1 MYSLQTSLI
10 ILGMVITGTAR
21 SVGVKIFY
29 QLGCDNPLLI
39 ALLYLV
45 GQSLSLVVHGVTKC
59 TSARDDHDYAPLDP
73 KDQPEVDD
81 HNSDYSTGED
91 DSSDELSE
99 LELQLVEVFQDDD
112 DEEGT
117 NTILKHSQSD
127 PIPDHTGYDEN
138 DEIDIPAVLRHSQS
152 LPAELSPTPVIP
164 KTQRRKRRGSHTGLT
179 QESQQA
185 VAWIHSIPWQSKPLI
200 PGLFNLANAALKWAS
215 FVFVAASIAEMLMSG
230 LELVLSVI
238 VAKLVRKRQISRE
251 RWMGVFVVAIGLSV
265 VHAADLWNTTSDDTE
280 DGADRRTHWIGA
292 LLIVG
297 QCATA
302 VGQDIAE
309 ELFLQESGF
318 PATLLLGMEGVFGLL
333 FGVPLYLRY
342 TPEPPQATLA
352 NLQASEWKMIYICI
366 LVIVFTVTGIFN
378 ITTTAVTSSMT
389 RNMWK
394 NCRTLMVW
402 IVGLIVFYSLGDD
415 NLGEEWFI
423 PDSFFVLGG
432 FLIMLSGIYVYYKN
446 K

>member
-45 GQSLSLVVHGVTKC
+45 GQSLSLVVYGLTKC
-59 TSARDDHDYAPLDP
+59 NSGNDKIHDYAPLGP
-73 KDQPEVDD
+73 KEQEEED

-99 LELQLVEVFQDDD
+99 LELQPVEVFQEDDE
-112 DEEGT
+112 EEGT
-117 NTILKHSQSD
+117 NSQSD
-127 PIPDHTGYDEN
+127 PIPDSTMDE
-138 DEIDIPAVLRHSQS
+138 DVIPAVLRHSQS
-152 LPAELSPTPVIP
+152 FPPNLSEPASGP
-164 KTQRRKRRGSHTGLT
+164 RRQRRGSNTGLT

-185 VAWIHSIPWQSKPLI
+185 VAWVHSIPWQLKPLI
-200 PGLFNLANAALKWAS
+200 PGLLNLANAALKWAS

-238 VAKLVRKRQISRE
+238 VARLLRKRQVSRE
-251 RWMGVFVVAIGLSV
+251 RWTGVFVVAIGLSV
-265 VHAADLWNTTSDDTE
+265 VHAADLWNTTSE
-280 DGADRRTHWIGA
+280 DNEDERANWIGA

-297 QCATA
+297 QCVTA

-309 ELFLQESGF
+309 ELFLQESEF
-318 PATLLLGMEGVFGLL
+318 PATLLLGMEGIFGLL

-342 TPEPPQATLA
+342 DPEPLQETLA

-366 LVIVFTVTGIFN
+366 LVVVFTVTGIFN
-378 ITTTAVTSSMT
+378 IMTTGVTSSMT

-402 IVGLIVFYSLGDD
+402 IMGLIVFYSGGDD
-415 NLGEEWFI
+415 SLGEEWVI